1 MPTSPRGAVLTL
13 AHGTKRTLL
22 PTEIS
27 LLPRN
32 DNNNKTVGKSE
43 SARTLSENQGPWR
56 ELSISVIITFIDDIA
71 HWNDAEVHDQEVND
85 EDDVLAADNFDS
97 GHASP
102 VSTSVNI
109 SLPFVFS
116 FFRGRIRD
124 GHNVPS
130 ENVCHMSGIQSH
142 IPEIIVALSD
152 RVQVRVRRISGVFS
166 PIPDIWHT
174 FSLGTSWP
182 SRFRPQKQHLST
194 P

>member
-1 MPTSPRGAVLTL
+1 MSIITLNPSIKWYKLLTVCVQNV
-13 AHGTKRTLL
+13 RFSL
-22 PTEIS
+22 PK
-27 LLPRN
+27 LVCL
-32 DNNNKTVGKSE
+32 
-43 SARTLSENQGPWR
+43 
-56 ELSISVIITFIDDIA
+56 SVIIIITKRWKEQVRENFHHYQSSSVVIIFVDNIA
-71 HWNDAEVHDQEVND
+71 HRNDAEVHDQEVND
-85 EDDVLAADNFDS
+85 EDEVLAADNFDS
-97 GHASP
+97 GHASL